1 MNALLANPRQ
11 SGGALLAAVVVAAV
25 GAIFGAAA
33 LMGRTNA
40 GRSSLVS
47 RAAAVQPDSPAS
59 PASSAATA
67 TPPASPALP
76 SPPPAALVVT
86 GARVWT
92 GDRRHPWAE
101 AVAVRGERIVA
112 VGTAAEIMRLAGPGT
127 RRIEGRGGFVTPGF
141 VDSHVHFLDGGFG
154 LGSVKLRDAASRAEF
169 VRRIAEFARTAPAG
183 AWVLGG
189 DWDHELWGGELPRRD
204 WIDAVTPDR
213 PVWVNRLD
221 GHMSLAN
228 GAALRAAG
236 VTARTPDPPGGTI
249 VRGAGGEPTGI
260 LKDNAMEL
268 VDRVVPDA
276 SAAAKDRA
284 LEAAMRYAAAQGVTS
299 VVHMGTWEDL
309 EVFRR
314 AHDAGRLITR
324 IHAAVP
330 LATWQRLRDEVAA
343 RGRGDA
349 WLAIGGLKGF
359 VDGSLGSR
367 TAAFAAPYADAPGNR
382 GLLVNEPEDLY
393 AWTAGADRSGLQVV
407 VHAIGDRAIHLQLDI
422 FERVA
427 REDGPRDRRFRIEH
441 AQHLAPADIPRFAAL
456 GVIASMQPYHAI
468 DDGRWAEKAIGAE
481 RAKTTYAFRSLL
493 DAGATLAFGSDWPVA
508 PAEPLMGLY
517 AALTRRTLDDRHP
530 EGWVPS
536 QKIGLDAALAAY
548 TRDAA
553 YAAFAERDLG
563 TLEPGKLAD
572 LVLIDRDLGRIP
584 PPTIRDAKVLL
595 TVVGGKVVFEAPA
608 PGVAAGTATGAGAAG
623 STR

>member
-1 MNALLANPRQ
+1 M
-11 SGGALLAAVVVAAV
+11 
-25 GAIFGAAA
+25 
-33 LMGRTNA
+33 
-40 GRSSLVS
+40 
-47 RAAAVQPDSPAS
+47 
-59 PASSAATA
+59 
-67 TPPASPALP
+67 
-76 SPPPAALVVT
+76 
-86 GARVWT
+86 
-92 GDRRHPWAE
+92 
-101 AVAVRGERIVA
+101 AVRGERIAA
-112 VGTAAEIMRLAGPGT
+112 VGTTAEIERLAGPAT
-127 RRIEGRGGFVTPGF
+127 RRVEARGGMVTPGF
-141 VDSHVHFLDGGFG
+141 IDSHVHFLDGGFG
-154 LGSVKLRDAASRAEF
+154 LGSVQLRDAASRAEL

-228 GAALRAAG
+228 SAALRAAG

-249 VRGAGGEPTGI
+249 VRAPGGEPTGI
-260 LKDNAMEL
+260 LKDNAMDL
-268 VDRVVPDA
+268 VDKVVPEPPP
-276 SAAAKDRA
+276 AAKDRA
-284 LEAAMRYAAAQGVTS
+284 LDAAMGYAAAQGVTS

-314 AHDAGRLITR
+314 AHDSGRLRTR

-330 LATWQRLRDEVAA
+330 LATWQRLHAEVAA

-349 WLAIGGLKGF
+349 WLGIGGLKGF

-367 TAAFAAPYADAPGNR
+367 TAAFAAPYADAPGSR
-382 GLLVNEPEDLY
+382 GLLVNKPEDLY
-393 AWTAGADRSGLQVV
+393 AWTAGADRSGLQVI

-427 REDGPRDRRFRIEH
+427 REGGPRDRRFRVEH
-441 AQHLAPADIPRFAAL
+441 AQHLAAADIPRFAAL

-481 RAKTTYAFRSLL
+481 RAQTTYAFRSLL
-493 DAGATLAFGSDWPVA
+493 DARATLAFGSDWPVA
-508 PAEPLMGLY
+508 PAVPLAGFY

-536 QKIGLDAALAAY
+536 QKITLEEALVAY

-553 YAAFAERDLG
+553 YAAFSEGDVG

-572 LVLIDRDLGRIP
+572 LVLFDRDLSRIP
-584 PPTIRDAKVLL
+584 PHEIRDAKVLL
-595 TVVGGKVVFEAPA
+595 TAVGGKVVFEAP
-608 PGVAAGTATGAGAAG
+608 G
-623 STR
+623 R